1 MENIIE
7 IKNLKKK
14 YDDKFELGEIDI
26 KIPKGIIVGL
36 IGENGAGKTTLIKS
50 MLNIIKI
57 DSGEIKI
64 FGKDYKKE
72 EKEIKEDIGVVLDN
86 MFFPELL
93 NAKDINNAMK
103 DVYKNWDSEL
113 YFSYLKEF
121 DLLDNKPLKSM
132 SKGMR
137 KKLEIATAL
146 AHKPK
151 LLILDEPTSGLD
163 PVVRNEVLDIFLKF
177 IEDEEHSILLSTHI
191 TSDLEHIADEIIF
204 IDKGKKVLQKSRDEI
219 IDNYGILKC
228 DIDYFS
234 NIDKKDMVAYKKTKY
249 AYEIFVIYIMLA
261 FQGTF
266 DVTFIIPLIG
276 IMLFIST
283 FSYDDFNNWNSYAVT
298 LPNGRKNVVRAK
310 YIASIILT
318 IILAIVSLTIGI
330 GISYTKT
337 NSINLDEIIS
347 SLMGT
352 MLSSIIIISLLYPI
366 VFKFGATNG
375 RIILF
380 AVVFGIAG
388 IGD

>member
-26 KIPKGIIVGL
+26 TIPKGVIVGL
-36 IGENGAGKTTLIKS
+36 IGENGSGKTTLIKL
-50 MLNIIKI
+50 MLNIIKS
-57 DSGEIKI
+57 DNGEIKI
-64 FGKDYKKE
+64 FGKDNKRK

-93 NAKDINNAMK
+93 NAKDINNSMK
-103 DVYKNWDSEL
+103 DIYKNWDSKL

-121 DLLDNKPLKSM
+121 DLPDNKSLKSM

-163 PVVRNEVLDIFLKF
+163 PVIRNEVLDIFQKF
-177 IEDEEHSILLSTHI
+177 IEDEEHGVLLSTHI

-234 NIDKKDMVAYKKTKY
+234 NIAKKDIITYKKTKY
-249 AYEIFVIYIMLA
+249 AYEILVDDKEKTSKKYPSCGIDKITLEDLMALVIKGEKIC
-261 FQGTF
+261 
-266 DVTFIIPLIG
+266 
-276 IMLFIST
+276 
-283 FSYDDFNNWNSYAVT
+283 
-298 LPNGRKNVVRAK
+298 
-310 YIASIILT
+310 
-318 IILAIVSLTIGI
+318 
-330 GISYTKT
+330 
-337 NSINLDEIIS
+337 
-347 SLMGT
+347 
-352 MLSSIIIISLLYPI
+352 
-366 VFKFGATNG
+366 
-375 RIILF
+375 
-380 AVVFGIAG
+380 
-388 IGD
+388 

>member
-26 KIPKGIIVGL
+26 TIPKGVIVGL

-72 EKEIKEDIGVVLDN
+72 EKAIKEDIGVVLVN

-93 NAKDINNAMK
+93 NAKDINNSMK
-103 DVYKNWDSEL
+103 DIYKNWDSKL

-121 DLLDNKPLKSM
+121 NLPDNKPLKEM

-137 KKLEIATAL
+137 KKLEIVAAIS
-146 AHKPK
+146 HKPK

-163 PVVRNEVLDIFLKF
+163 PVVRAEVLDIFQKF

-204 IDKGKKVLQKSRDEI
+204 IDKGKMLFQKSRDEI

-234 NIDKKDMVAYKKTKY
+234 KIDKKDIIAYKKTKY
-249 AYEIFVIYIMLA
+249 AYEILVSDKEQASRKYNGCVIDKI
-261 FQGTF
+261 
-266 DVTFIIPLIG
+266 
-276 IMLFIST
+276 
-283 FSYDDFNNWNSYAVT
+283 T
-298 LPNGRKNVVRAK
+298 LE
-310 YIASIILT
+310 
-318 IILAIVSLTIGI
+318 
-330 GISYTKT
+330 
-337 NSINLDEIIS
+337 D
-347 SLMGT
+347 LMVLVIKGEK
-352 MLSSIIIISLLYPI
+352 IC
-366 VFKFGATNG
+366 
-375 RIILF
+375 
-380 AVVFGIAG
+380 
-388 IGD
+388 

>member
-14 YDDKFELGEIDI
+14 YDDKFELGKIDI
-26 KIPKGIIVGL
+26 AIPKGVIVGL

-57 DSGEIKI
+57 DTGEIKI

-72 EKEIKEDIGVVLDN
+72 EKTIKEDIGVVLDN

-121 DLLDNKPLKSM
+121 DLPDNKPLKSM

-137 KKLEIATAL
+137 KKLEIVAAIS
-146 AHKPK
+146 HKPK

-163 PVVRNEVLDIFLKF
+163 PVVRSEVLEIFQKF
-177 IEDEEHSILLSTHI
+177 IENGEHSILLSTHI

-204 IDKGKKVLQKSRDEI
+204 IDNGKKVLQKSRDEI

-228 DIDYFS
+228 DINYFS
-234 NIDKKDMVAYKKTKY
+234 SIDKKDIIAFNKTKY
-249 AYEIFVIYIMLA
+249 AYELLVSNKEQASKKYKGCIIDKITLEDLMVLVIK
-261 FQGTF
+261 GEK
-266 DVTFIIPLIG
+266 VC
-276 IMLFIST
+276 
-283 FSYDDFNNWNSYAVT
+283 
-298 LPNGRKNVVRAK
+298 
-310 YIASIILT
+310 
-318 IILAIVSLTIGI
+318 
-330 GISYTKT
+330 
-337 NSINLDEIIS
+337 
-347 SLMGT
+347 
-352 MLSSIIIISLLYPI
+352 
-366 VFKFGATNG
+366 
-375 RIILF
+375 
-380 AVVFGIAG
+380 
-388 IGD
+388 

>member
-7 IKNLKKK
+7 IKKLKKK

-26 KIPKGIIVGL
+26 KIPKGVIVGL

-72 EKEIKEDIGVVLDN
+72 EKEIKEDIGIVLDN

-93 NAKDINNAMK
+93 NAKDINNSMK

-121 DLLDNKPLKSM
+121 DLPVNKPLKSM

-137 KKLEIATAL
+137 KKLEIVAAIS
-146 AHKPK
+146 HKPK

-163 PVVRNEVLDIFLKF
+163 PVVRAEVLDIFQKF

-204 IDKGKKVLQKSRDEI
+204 IDNGKKVLQKSRDEI

-234 NIDKKDMVAYKKTKY
+234 NIDKKDIIAYKKTKY
-249 AYEIFVIYIMLA
+249 AYEILVNDKKQASKKYHSCVIDKI
-261 FQGTF
+261 
-266 DVTFIIPLIG
+266 
-276 IMLFIST
+276 
-283 FSYDDFNNWNSYAVT
+283 T
-298 LPNGRKNVVRAK
+298 LE
-310 YIASIILT
+310 
-318 IILAIVSLTIGI
+318 
-330 GISYTKT
+330 
-337 NSINLDEIIS
+337 D
-347 SLMGT
+347 LMVLVIKGEK
-352 MLSSIIIISLLYPI
+352 
-366 VFKFGATNG
+366 VC
-375 RIILF
+375 
-380 AVVFGIAG
+380 
-388 IGD
+388 

>member
-14 YDDKFELGEIDI
+14 YDDKFELGKIDI
-26 KIPKGIIVGL
+26 EIPKGVIVGL

-57 DSGEIKI
+57 DDGEIKI

-121 DLLDNKPLKSM
+121 DLPDNKPLKSM

-137 KKLEIATAL
+137 KKLEIVTAIS
-146 AHKPK
+146 HKPK

-163 PVVRNEVLDIFLKF
+163 PVVRSEVLEIFQKF
-177 IEDEEHSILLSTHI
+177 IEDEEHSIILSTHI
-191 TSDLEHIADEIIF
+191 TTDLEHIADEIIF

-234 NIDKKDMVAYKKTKY
+234 NIDKKDIIAYKKTKY
-249 AYEIFVIYIMLA
+249 AYEILVNDKEKASKKYHNCVIDKI
-261 FQGTF
+261 
-266 DVTFIIPLIG
+266 
-276 IMLFIST
+276 
-283 FSYDDFNNWNSYAVT
+283 T
-298 LPNGRKNVVRAK
+298 LE
-310 YIASIILT
+310 
-318 IILAIVSLTIGI
+318 
-330 GISYTKT
+330 
-337 NSINLDEIIS
+337 D
-347 SLMGT
+347 LMVLVIKGEK
-352 MLSSIIIISLLYPI
+352 IC
-366 VFKFGATNG
+366 
-375 RIILF
+375 
-380 AVVFGIAG
+380 
-388 IGD
+388 

>member
-1 MENIIE
+1 MDNIIE

-14 YDDKFELGEIDI
+14 YDEKFTLGEIDI
-26 KIPKGIIVGL
+26 TIPKGVIVGL

-72 EKEIKEDIGVVLDN
+72 EKDIKEDIGVVLDN

-93 NAKDINNAMK
+93 NAKDINNSMK
-103 DVYKNWDSEL
+103 DIYKNWDSKL

-121 DLLDNKPLKSM
+121 NLPDNKPLKSM

-137 KKLEIATAL
+137 KKLEIATAIS
-146 AHKPK
+146 HKPK

-163 PVVRNEVLDIFLKF
+163 PIVRNEVLDIFQKF
-177 IEDEEHSILLSTHI
+177 IENEEHSILLSTHI

-234 NIDKKDMVAYKKTKY
+234 NIDKKDIIAYKKTKY
-249 AYEIFVIYIMLA
+249 AYEILVDDKEKASKKYHNCVIDKI
-261 FQGTF
+261 
-266 DVTFIIPLIG
+266 
-276 IMLFIST
+276 
-283 FSYDDFNNWNSYAVT
+283 T
-298 LPNGRKNVVRAK
+298 LE
-310 YIASIILT
+310 
-318 IILAIVSLTIGI
+318 
-330 GISYTKT
+330 
-337 NSINLDEIIS
+337 D
-347 SLMGT
+347 LMVLVIKGEK
-352 MLSSIIIISLLYPI
+352 IC
-366 VFKFGATNG
+366 
-375 RIILF
+375 
-380 AVVFGIAG
+380 
-388 IGD
+388 

>member
-26 KIPKGIIVGL
+26 TIPKGVIVGL
-36 IGENGAGKTTLIKS
+36 IGENGAGKTTLIKL
-50 MLNIIKI
+50 MLNIIKS
-57 DSGEIKI
+57 DNGEIKI
-64 FGKDYKKE
+64 FGKDNKRK

-93 NAKDINNAMK
+93 NAKDINNSMK
-103 DVYKNWDSEL
+103 DIYKNWDSKL

-121 DLLDNKPLKSM
+121 DLPDNKSLKSM

-151 LLILDEPTSGLD
+151 LLILDEPTSVLD
-163 PVVRNEVLDIFLKF
+163 PVIRNEVLDIFQKF
-177 IEDEEHSILLSTHI
+177 IEDEEHGVLLSTHI

-234 NIDKKDMVAYKKTKY
+234 NIDKKDIITYKKTKY
-249 AYEIFVIYIMLA
+249 AYEILVDDKEKTSKKYPSCVIDKI
-261 FQGTF
+261 
-266 DVTFIIPLIG
+266 
-276 IMLFIST
+276 
-283 FSYDDFNNWNSYAVT
+283 T
-298 LPNGRKNVVRAK
+298 LE
-310 YIASIILT
+310 
-318 IILAIVSLTIGI
+318 
-330 GISYTKT
+330 
-337 NSINLDEIIS
+337 D
-347 SLMGT
+347 LMVLVIKGEK
-352 MLSSIIIISLLYPI
+352 
-366 VFKFGATNG
+366 VC
-375 RIILF
+375 
-380 AVVFGIAG
+380 
-388 IGD
+388 